1 MHHKLA
7 ISYFYFYF
15 LDVGQ
20 NPDNSISLRKFHFS
34 CCCCSLT
41 TVLEQVLEH
50 NNMEY
55 SDTPVCVIHSGIFG
69 TSADWHTQWHHPKHP
84 NVGRGK
90 KNRKTF
96 WGWRMSKNGNTA
108 RVFSA
113 ASVLNSL
120 AYLWFSSKTVTH
132 CGEGRL
138 ALVIGFNRK
147 CGVTSERGGRDGGAG
162 REGGGNGAQTQLRL
176 PLDADKP
183 LLSPDRGS

>member
-1 MHHKLA
+1 MLYPRSCVRQCLCSTSVYSICLELKMHHKLA
-7 ISYFYFYF
+7 ISYLIFF

-90 KNRKTF
+90 KTEKHF
-96 WGWRMSKNGNTA
+96 
-108 RVFSA
+108 
-113 ASVLNSL
+113 
-120 AYLWFSSKTVTH
+120 
-132 CGEGRL
+132 
-138 ALVIGFNRK
+138 
-147 CGVTSERGGRDGGAG
+147 
-162 REGGGNGAQTQLRL
+162 GGGGWVKMGTQREYFQQHLYSTAWPIYDLAQR
-176 PLDADKP
+176 P
-183 LLSPDRGS
+183 

>member
-1 MHHKLA
+1 MRHKLA
-7 ISYFYFYF
+7 IVWGKILTIQFPWENFIF
-15 LDVGQ
+15 HVAAAV
-20 NPDNSISLRKFHFS
+20 SLH
-34 CCCCSLT
+34 SL
-41 TVLEQVLEH
+41 
-50 NNMEY
+50 
-55 SDTPVCVIHSGIFG
+55 G
-69 TSADWHTQWHHPKHP
+69 TSVALR
-84 NVGRGK
+84 RGK
-90 KNRKTF
+90 KQREYGVFWHACLRNTLGHFWNKCRLTYTVTSPQTSQCGKGEKNRKTF

-132 CGEGRL
+132 CREGRL
-138 ALVIGFNRK
+138 ALVMGFNRK

>member
-7 ISYFYFYF
+7 ISYFFF

-55 SDTPVCVIHSGIFG
+55 SDNARLRNTLGHFWNKCRLTYTV
-69 TSADWHTQWHHPKHP
+69 TSPQTSQCGK
-84 NVGRGK
+84 GEK

-132 CGEGRL
+132 CREGRL
-138 ALVIGFNRK
+138 ALVMGFNRK

>member
-7 ISYFYFYF
+7 ISYFILFF
-15 LDVGQ
+15 RCGAKSWQL
-20 NPDNSISLRKFHFS
+20 NFPEKISFFMLLLQSHY
-34 CCCCSLT
+34 SL
-41 TVLEQVLEH
+41 
-50 NNMEY
+50 
-55 SDTPVCVIHSGIFG
+55 G
-69 TSADWHTQWHHPKHP
+69 TSVGAQQYGVFWHACLRNTLGHFWNKCRLTYTVTSPQTSQC
-84 NVGRGK
+84 GK
-90 KNRKTF
+90 GEKNRKTF

-132 CGEGRL
+132 CREGRL
-138 ALVIGFNRK
+138 ALVMGFNRK

>member
-1 MHHKLA
+1 M
-7 ISYFYFYF
+7 
-15 LDVGQ
+15 GQ

-132 CGEGRL
+132 CREGRL
-138 ALVIGFNRK
+138 ALVMGFNRK
-147 CGVTSERGGRDGGAG
+147 CGVTSEIGGRDGGAG